1 MNSVF
6 TRCEDTFCFLSVLFY
21 GNFGSKWEKMMNNTN
36 SEKLL
41 QHKLKYNKI
50 CLIDDDNMQHW
61 LNERIIHT
69 VDKAIEICS
78 YSNAEI
84 ALNDLIAG
92 KIKPD
97 IIFLDIN
104 MPLIDGWEFLEEV
117 NTTEIQIPIYMLTSS
132 IDKNDNEKAKK
143 YSVVNGF
150 LNKPLKQEILE
161 NILYANS

>member
-1 MNSVF
+1 
-6 TRCEDTFCFLSVLFY
+6 
-21 GNFGSKWEKMMNNTN
+21 
-36 SEKLL
+36 
-41 QHKLKYNKI
+41 
-50 CLIDDDNMQHW
+50 
-61 LNERIIHT
+61 
-69 VDKAIEICS
+69 
-78 YSNAEI
+78 
-84 ALNDLIAG
+84 
-92 KIKPD
+92 
-97 IIFLDIN
+97 

>member
-1 MNSVF
+1 MGILAQNG
-6 TRCEDTFCFLSVLFY
+6 R
-21 GNFGSKWEKMMNNTN
+21 KIMNNTN
-36 SEKLL
+36 SKKLL
-41 QHKLKYNKI
+41 QHKLKYKKI

-104 MPLIDGWEFLEEV
+104 MPLIDGWEFLEDL

-132 IDKNDNEKAKK
+132 IDKNDNEKARK